1 MPKLKFFSDFRDSK
15 RFLTFFFKSYRY
27 NRDRDLSEEA
37 INATAT
43 NVSGNSSDSDNVGR
57 YMNMVFLADLAT
69 RTDSQSTMADTRA
82 KPPLRLEMD
91 RYLSMPTDPTIPV
104 EQVEKEMLKWWAAKK
119 GELPLL
125 AELARE
131 YLCIPASSSPSERLF
146 SHAGNIVTD
155 TRHSLDPENVSMLL
169 FIKENL
175 HRCMSSWKKW
185 KTRVPEENSWY
196 EENEPSEALPP
207 SQPSEDSQSQSL
219 INAPKKKKYDAE
231 ARKRYHEEHPNST
244 SPSLPRT
251 PENTRKKMKSQPKIP
266 KNQQKLTDM
275 LKKKK
280 ERLNFISDS
289 DSEPEPQP
297 EEQKSPQKRKHSDVG
312 ASTSS
317 QQQPPPEKK
326 KKKSKKLSVEKVSEL
341 LTQDMDI
348 FDKSTDNDDFDE

>member
-1 MPKLKFFSDFRDSK
+1 MDK
-15 RFLTFFFKSYRY
+15 Y
-27 NRDRDLSEEA
+27 
-37 INATAT
+37 
-43 NVSGNSSDSDNVGR
+43 
-57 YMNMVFLADLAT
+57 LA
-69 RTDSQSTMADTRA
+69 
-82 KPPLRLEMD
+82 
-91 RYLSMPTDPTIPV
+91 MPTDPTIPV

-207 SQPSEDSQSQSL
+207 SQPSEDSESQSL

-231 ARKRYHEEHPNST
+231 ARRRFHEQNPSS
-244 SPSLPRT
+244 SPSLAST
-251 PENTRKKMKSQPKIP
+251 PENPKNKKKSQALPKVP
-266 KNQQKLTDM
+266 KNQPKLSDM
-275 LKKKK
+275 LRKKK
-280 ERLNFISDS
+280 ERLNFTSDS

-297 EEQKSPQKRKHSDVG
+297 EPQKSPQKRKHSDVE

-348 FDKSTDNDDFDE
+348 FDRSTDSTDNDFE